1 MMKEL
6 FLMTVIAATLSAYLL
21 ILAAKWKVV
30 EWMQVKGWKWLSD
43 LANCDFCLS
52 WWINVSVCLV
62 VWLFTGDVLWVV
74 VPFFATMLTRKL
86 I

>member
-1 MMKEL
+1 MKEL

-52 WWINVSVCLV
+52 WWLNVIVCLV
-62 VWLFTGDVLWVV
+62 AAVV
-74 VPFFATMLTRKL
+74 TCDTMWIAVPFFATMLTRKL

>member
-1 MMKEL
+1 MKEL

-52 WWINVSVCLV
+52 WWVNVIVCLV
-62 VWLFTGDVLWVV
+62 AAVVTGDTMWIA
-74 VPFFATMLTRKL
+74 VPFFSTMLTRKL

>member
-1 MMKEL
+1 MKEL

-43 LANCDFCLS
+43 LAHCDFCLS
-52 WWINVSVCLV
+52 WWVNVIVCLV
-62 VWLFTGDVLWVV
+62 AALVTGDTMWIA

>member
-1 MMKEL
+1 MKEL

-30 EWMQVKGWKWLSD
+30 EWMQVKVWKWLSD

-52 WWINVSVCLV
+52 WWVNVIVCLV
-62 VWLFTGDVLWVV
+62 AAVVTGDTMWIA

>member
-1 MMKEL
+1 MKEL

-30 EWMQVKGWKWLSD
+30 EWMQVRGWKWLSD

-52 WWINVSVCLV
+52 WWINVVVCIVSWIVFGNSL
-62 VWLFTGDVLWVV
+62 WLV

>member
-1 MMKEL
+1 
-6 FLMTVIAATLSAYLL
+6 MTVIAATLSAYLL

-52 WWINVSVCLV
+52 WWVNVIVCLV
-62 VWLFTGDVLWVV
+62 AAVLTGDTMWIA

>member
-1 MMKEL
+1 MKEL

-52 WWINVSVCLV
+52 WWVNVIVCLV
-62 VWLFTGDVLWVV
+62 AAVVTGDTIWIA

>member
-1 MMKEL
+1 MKEL

-30 EWMQVKGWKWLSD
+30 EWMQVNGWKWLSD

-52 WWINVSVCLV
+52 WWVNVIVCLV
-62 VWLFTGDVLWVV
+62 AAVVTGDTMWIA

>member
-1 MMKEL
+1 MREL

-21 ILAAKWKVV
+21 ILAAKWKMV
-30 EWMQVKGWKWLSD
+30 EWMQVRGWKWLSD

-52 WWINVSVCLV
+52 WWVNVIVCLV
-62 VWLFTGDVLWVV
+62 AALVTGDTMWVA

>member
-1 MMKEL
+1 
-6 FLMTVIAATLSAYLL
+6 MTVIAATLSAYLL

-52 WWINVSVCLV
+52 WWVNVIVCLV
-62 VWLFTGDVLWVV
+62 AAVVTGDTMWIA

>member
-1 MMKEL
+1 MKEL

-30 EWMQVKGWKWLSD
+30 EWMQVRGWKWLSD

-52 WWINVSVCLV
+52 WWINVAICIVAWLV
-62 VWLFTGDVLWVV
+62 MGDVLWLV
-74 VPFFATMLTRKL
+74 VPFFATMLTGSVE
-86 I
+86 

>member
-1 MMKEL
+1 MKEL

-52 WWINVSVCLV
+52 WWLNVIVCLV
-62 VWLFTGDVLWVV
+62 AAVVTGNTMWIA

>member
-1 MMKEL
+1 MKEL

-52 WWINVSVCLV
+52 WWVNVIVCLV
-62 VWLFTGDVLWVV
+62 AAVVTGDTMWIA

>member
-1 MMKEL
+1 MKEL

-52 WWINVSVCLV
+52 GWVNVIVCLV
-62 VWLFTGDVLWVV
+62 AAVLTGDTMWIA
-74 VPFFATMLTRKL
+74 VPFFATMLTRRL

>member
-1 MMKEL
+1 
-6 FLMTVIAATLSAYLL
+6 MTVIAATLSAYLL

-30 EWMQVKGWKWLSD
+30 EWMQVRGWKWLSD

-52 WWINVSVCLV
+52 WWINVVVCIVAWLV
-62 VWLFTGDVLWVV
+62 MGDVLWLV

>member
-1 MMKEL
+1 MKEL

-52 WWINVSVCLV
+52 WWLNVIVCLV
-62 VWLFTGDVLWVV
+62 AAVVTGDTMWIA

>member
-1 MMKEL
+1 MKEL

-52 WWINVSVCLV
+52 WWVNVIVCLV
-62 VWLFTGDVLWVV
+62 AAVVTGDTIWIA
-74 VPFFATMLTRKL
+74 VPFFSTMLTRKL

>member
-1 MMKEL
+1 MKEL

-30 EWMQVKGWKWLSD
+30 EWMQVRGWKWLSD

-52 WWINVSVCLV
+52 WWINVVVCIVAWLV
-62 VWLFTGDVLWVV
+62 MGDVLWLV

>member
-1 MMKEL
+1 MKEL

-21 ILAAKWKVV
+21 ILAAKWKMV

-52 WWINVSVCLV
+52 WWVNVIVCLV
-62 VWLFTGDVLWVV
+62 AALVTGDTMWIA

>member
-1 MMKEL
+1 MKEL

-30 EWMQVKGWKWLSD
+30 EWMQVKGWKWLSA

-52 WWINVSVCLV
+52 WWLNVIVCLV
-62 VWLFTGDVLWVV
+62 AAVVTGDTIWIA

>member
-1 MMKEL
+1 MKEL

-52 WWINVSVCLV
+52 WWLNVIVCLV
-62 VWLFTGDVLWVV
+62 AALVTGDTMWIA